1 MIGRKKAKRATKGRP
16 APLDAHFGEK
26 LRVRRLMMTPKLT
39 QDRLAKTLG
48 ISFQQVQKY
57 EKGSNRISAAMLV
70 QMAAALKVDVQY
82 FFDELPTNFLKSK
95 EIKTPA
101 LVEMSL
107 ATHGPRLIKAFL
119 NLKDDNLRAVVADLA
134 TALERAG

>member
-1 MIGRKKAKRATKGRP
+1 
-16 APLDAHFGEK
+16 
-26 LRVRRLMMTPKLT
+26 MTPKLT